1 MNWQKNNRLSL
12 QKYKKYRLL
21 FIIFII
27 SFSTAL
33 LAESGKSIIVDSAV
47 VVCSER
53 LAAEAGVK
61 ILKSGGNAIDA
72 LTTVA
77 FSLAVTYPRAGN
89 IGGGGFIVFR
99 KSDGQVVTLDFR
111 ETAPISATKD
121 MFLDGQGNPIEDKS
135 LIGALA
141 MGVPGTVR
149 GLFYA
154 QKKYGNI
161 SWNEVLQP
169 AIELARNGFAVRKY
183 LLKSL
188 EVKEENLRK
197 FTETRKIFFPN
208 GELPKEGETFFQPEL
223 ANALE
228 EISLHG
234 DSVFYEG
241 KIADRI
247 VATVQKYGGILSKKD
262 FINYK
267 VIPREPVVINY
278 RGYTIY
284 SMPPP
289 SSGGLVL
296 KGIFNTLQQV
306 DLTNK
311 YDHLSA
317 DYIAFI
323 TEIEKHWYAN
333 RNLYLGDPDFV
344 KIPIEIFSSLEK
356 AKDILNTV
364 SIYHPFPS
372 NKMSEFNQIIK
383 EKDETTHISIL
394 DADGNAVAMTYTLN
408 GSFGSS
414 LVADGTGILLN
425 NEMDDFTVKPGSPNL
440 YGLVQ
445 GKANAIE
452 PGKRMLSSMTP
463 TIVEKDGGVVGI
475 LGTPGGS
482 QIITSVLQILLDKI
496 DYEMSLD
503 NAMNAGRFHHQW
515 LPDSIYYER
524 SKFSKSTLSELTARG
539 FNLKGVNEI
548 GDIQAIWKYNSKW
561 SGCSDYN
568 GNGIAVGY

>member
-1 MNWQKNNRLSL
+1 L

-21 FIIFII
+21 FIISII

-33 LAESGKSIIVDSAV
+33 FAESGKSIIVDSAV

-77 FSLAVTYPRAGN
+77 FLLAVTYPRAGN
-89 IGGGGFIVFR
+89 IGGGGFMVFR
-99 KSDGQVVTLDFR
+99 KSNGQVITLDFR
-111 ETAPISATKD
+111 ETAPLSATQD
-121 MFLDGQGNPIEDKS
+121 MFLDEQGNPIEDRS

-141 MGVPGTVR
+141 VGVPGTVR

-154 QKKYGNI
+154 QKEYGNL

-169 AIELARNGFAVRKY
+169 AIQIARNGFLVQKY
-183 LLKSL
+183 LLNSL
-188 EVKEENLRK
+188 EVKDKNLRK
-197 FTETRKIFFPN
+197 FVETRRIFFPN
-208 GELPKEGETFFQPEL
+208 GELPKEGETFYQPEL
-223 ANALE
+223 ANTLE

-241 KIADRI
+241 EIADKI
-247 VATVQKYGGILSKKD
+247 IATVQKHGGIISKKD

-267 VIPREPVVINY
+267 VIPREPVEIYY
-278 RGYTIY
+278 RDYTIY

-296 KGIFNTLQQV
+296 KGIFNTLQQI
-306 DLTNK
+306 DLANK
-311 YDHLSA
+311 YNHLSA
-317 DYIAFI
+317 EYIAFI
-323 TEIEKHWYAN
+323 TEIEKQWYAN

-344 KIPIEIFSSLEK
+344 EIPIEIFSSPEK
-356 AKDILNTV
+356 AKNILNTV
-364 SIYHPFPS
+364 SISHPFPS
-372 NKMSEFNQIIK
+372 NEMSEFYQIIK
-383 EKDETTHISIL
+383 EEDETTHISIL
-394 DADGNAVAMTYTLN
+394 DADGNAAAMTYTLN

-445 GKANAIE
+445 GQANAIE

-503 NAMNAGRFHHQW
+503 DAMNAGRFHHQW

-524 SKFSKSTLSELTARG
+524 SKFSESTLSDLTTRG
-539 FNLKGVNEI
+539 FNIKGVNEI

-561 SGCSDYN
+561 NGCSDHN
-568 GNGIAVGY
+568 GNGVAVGY

>member
-1 MNWQKNNRLSL
+1 L

-21 FIIFII
+21 FIISII

-33 LAESGKSIIVDSAV
+33 FAESGKSIIVDSAV

-77 FSLAVTYPRAGN
+77 FLLAVTYPRAGN
-89 IGGGGFIVFR
+89 IGGGGFMVFR
-99 KSDGQVVTLDFR
+99 KSNGQVITLDFR
-111 ETAPISATKD
+111 ETAPLSATQD
-121 MFLDGQGNPIEDKS
+121 MFLDEQGNPIEDRS

-141 MGVPGTVR
+141 VGVPGTVR

-154 QKKYGNI
+154 QKEYGNL

-169 AIELARNGFAVRKY
+169 AIQIARNGFLVQKY
-183 LLKSL
+183 LLNSL
-188 EVKEENLRK
+188 EVKEKNLRK
-197 FTETRKIFFPN
+197 FVETRRIFFPN
-208 GELPKEGETFFQPEL
+208 GELPKEGETFYQPEL
-223 ANALE
+223 ANTLE

-241 KIADRI
+241 EIADKI
-247 VATVQKYGGILSKKD
+247 IATVQKHGGIISKKD

-267 VIPREPVVINY
+267 VIPREPVEIYY
-278 RGYTIY
+278 RDYTIY

-296 KGIFNTLQQV
+296 KGIFNTLQQI
-306 DLTNK
+306 DLANK
-311 YDHLSA
+311 YNHLSA
-317 DYIAFI
+317 EYIAFI
-323 TEIEKHWYAN
+323 TEIEKQWYAN

-344 KIPIEIFSSLEK
+344 EIPIEIFSSPEK
-356 AKDILNTV
+356 AKNILNTV
-364 SIYHPFPS
+364 SISHPFPS
-372 NKMSEFNQIIK
+372 NEMSEFYQIIK
-383 EKDETTHISIL
+383 EEDETTHISIL
-394 DADGNAVAMTYTLN
+394 DADGNAAAMTYTLN

-445 GKANAIE
+445 GQANAIE

-503 NAMNAGRFHHQW
+503 DAMNAGRFHHQW

-524 SKFSKSTLSELTARG
+524 SKFSESTLSDLTTRG
-539 FNLKGVNEI
+539 FNIKGVNEI

-561 SGCSDYN
+561 NGCSDHN
-568 GNGIAVGY
+568 GNGVAVGY